1 MFSSAA
7 TCSRIS
13 RKFKTLTTSVESVEL
28 TFEMILATEIVS
40 LLSIESSTSSL
51 LKKYFVEWFLE
62 DHKEDSSTN
71 NLGVIFTLDHMLW
84 KSVRLNFNEILNSCN
99 AIDQESKK
107 RIGKFRTRK
116 LYFIYLL

>member
-1 MFSSAA
+1 
-7 TCSRIS
+7 
-13 RKFKTLTTSVESVEL
+13 
-28 TFEMILATEIVS
+28 MILATEIVY

-62 DHKEDSSTN
+62 DYKEDFNTN

-84 KSVRLNFNEILNSCN
+84 KGVRLNFNEILNSCN

-107 RIGKFRTRK
+107 RIGKFSYRK
-116 LYFIYLL
+116 LLFFIFSSSHLL